1 MGCREYMTRQFAVG
15 HFWLAFCLLAAS
27 VALLSAC
34 GAGNR
39 AAVDRLNDQA
49 YQWRYRSL
57 DSTEHYAQQALAA
70 AGSYDDGRAEAMNNL
85 AFVSLVRMEYDMA
98 RQQLDQAASVTDNQL
113 ELLVSYVQ
121 QMRLCQRRSSNREF
135 YDYRE
140 KAQRALMRI
149 MEDPTA
155 LSERQW
161 RRLVYA
167 ESEMA
172 IVTSTYY
179 YYVGLERQ
187 SMDALL
193 QITPDIEQDTAQ
205 YLNYL
210 YNVGAGGVIIMGT
223 QQEINQQEFDH
234 LMRCFLLSQQTGMAY
249 FAANSLEALA
259 EHFINDE
266 YRHQLLSDNL
276 PAMNFINPSG
286 VTDEQLPLWL
296 ADNAL
301 ATFREYGDTYQIAG
315 AYRTLASCC
324 LAQGDY
330 ESALFNLEEALSDS
344 VINQAPDLV
353 ASIREQMSVV
363 YAAMD
368 NKAESDRNRNIYLD
382 LQEQTRQD
390 RSLEARAGQLEHA
403 VKQTDRLLWAVVAA
417 IAVLVAV
424 LLFYYRRR
432 KQKMGQPDTDMQER
446 EDELREQIAMMRLRV
461 EKGERRH
468 LEQRAKVSLVNGI
481 MPFIDRILYSI
492 DHSATQ
498 GDGVANSGQ
507 WSYVR
512 ELTDEIEQQNQL
524 LTHWIQ
530 LRQGELSLH
539 IETFDMQ
546 GLFLLLQKSASS
558 FAMKGITLTVEPTTA
573 RVKADRVLTLFMLNT
588 LADNARKFT
597 PEGGA
602 VTVSAAEHDD
612 YVEVSVSD
620 NGCGMDEEQLA
631 HVFDRKVIVDETLPD
646 GHSSST
652 PVKAQT
658 SHGFG
663 LLNCKGIIDKY
674 RKLSSIFSVCQL
686 SAESRVG
693 EGSRFYFRLPRGVAR
708 ALSLVWLVALIA
720 FAAPARL
727 AAAQY
732 ESPLHRAAI
741 CADSAYF
748 SNINGTYERTLL
760 FADSCLRSLNE
771 NYLSQWPE
779 ATDTLLMMGDLSTT
793 PPEIG
798 WLHDSI
804 DTNFQVLLD
813 IRNESAVAA
822 LALHQ
827 WTLYQYNNRIYTQL
841 FKEMSADSTLDDYC
855 RKMQQTQTNRQ
866 VAIILL
872 VLIFIVIVVAVGWQ
886 LMQSLHQSDRRQ
898 QEQQDQLD
906 MLADELQKLT
916 MEENAL
922 HVSNAVLDNTLS
934 TLKHETMY
942 YPSRIR
948 LMVDTVNSHRSND
961 TAATGAQ
968 STTLNHALKEVAA
981 YYRELYGMLSAQS
994 MSQVERV
1001 KLHLKPLD
1009 HGILGDES
1017 LVRYL
1022 MEILKKENGG
1032 QPLTVDYVPRD
1043 DKYMECRVAM
1053 TSLTRTDLFTP
1064 SRVDNIPFLLC
1075 RQIVRDHGEATNRRA
1090 CAITAETAGR
1100 GVTIVILLPRSKKRE
1115 TAVGGK
1121 TDKT

>member
-1 MGCREYMTRQFAVG
+1 MTRHFAVG
-15 HFWLAFCLLAAS
+15 HVWLPLCLLAMLSA
-27 VALLSAC
+27 ALLSAC
-34 GAGNR
+34 GADDR
-39 AAVDRLNDQA
+39 AAVDSLNDRA

-57 DSTEHYAQQALAA
+57 DSTEHYAEQALAA
-70 AGSYDDGRAEAMNNL
+70 AGNYDDGRAEAMNNL
-85 AFVSLVRMEYDMA
+85 AFVSLVRMEYDAA
-98 RQQLDQAASVTDNQL
+98 RQQLDQIASVTDNQL

-149 MEDPTA
+149 MEDPSA

-193 QITPDIEQDTAQ
+193 QITPEIEQDTAQ

-266 YRHQLLSDNL
+266 YRQQLLNDNL

-286 VTDEQLPLWL
+286 VTDELLPLWL

-315 AYRTLASCC
+315 AYRTLASCY

-330 ESALFNLEEALSDS
+330 ESALFNLEQALSDS

-368 NKAESDRNRNIYLD
+368 NKVESDRNRNIYLD

-390 RSLEARAGQLEHA
+390 RSLEARAGQLEYA
-403 VKQTDRLLWAVVAA
+403 VRQTDRLLWAVVAA
-417 IAVLVAV
+417 IAALVAV

-432 KQKMGQPDTDMQER
+432 KQKMGQPDADMQER
-446 EDELREQIAMMRLRV
+446 EDELHEQIAMMRLRV

-492 DHSATQ
+492 DHSSLTVGHLPAQ
-498 GDGVANSGQ
+498 GDGVANNGQ

-558 FAMKGITLTVEPTTA
+558 FAMKGITLSVEPTTA

-602 VTVSAAEHDD
+602 VTVSAAEQDD

-631 HVFDRKVIVDETLPD
+631 HVFDRKVIVDETLPAKQ
-646 GHSSST
+646 SSASGLQS
-652 PVKAQT
+652 PVRPQA

-663 LLNCKGIIDKY
+663 LLNCKGIIEKY
-674 RKLSSIFSVCQL
+674 RKLSPIFSVCQL
-686 SAESRVG
+686 AAESRVG
-693 EGSRFYFRLPRGVAR
+693 EGSRFYFRLPRGAAR
-708 ALSLVWLVALIA
+708 VMTLVWALWLVGLLV
-720 FAAPARL
+720 FAVPAHL
-727 AAAQY
+727 AAAEY

-760 FADSCLRSLNE
+760 FADACLRSLNE
-771 NYLSQWPE
+771 NYLQQWPE

-804 DTNFQVLLD
+804 ATNFQVLLD

-855 RKMQQTQTNRQ
+855 RKMQQTQINRQ

-872 VLIFIVIVVAVGWQ
+872 VLIFIIIVAAVGWQ

-898 QEQQDQLD
+898 QEQQDRLD
-906 MLADELQKLT
+906 LLGDELQKLT

-981 YYRELYGMLSAQS
+981 Y
-994 MSQVERV
+994 
-1001 KLHLKPLD
+1001 
-1009 HGILGDES
+1009 
-1017 LVRYL
+1017 
-1022 MEILKKENGG
+1022 
-1032 QPLTVDYVPRD
+1032 
-1043 DKYMECRVAM
+1043 
-1053 TSLTRTDLFTP
+1053 
-1064 SRVDNIPFLLC
+1064 
-1075 RQIVRDHGEATNRRA
+1075 
-1090 CAITAETAGR
+1090 
-1100 GVTIVILLPRSKKRE
+1100 
-1115 TAVGGK
+1115 
-1121 TDKT
+1121 